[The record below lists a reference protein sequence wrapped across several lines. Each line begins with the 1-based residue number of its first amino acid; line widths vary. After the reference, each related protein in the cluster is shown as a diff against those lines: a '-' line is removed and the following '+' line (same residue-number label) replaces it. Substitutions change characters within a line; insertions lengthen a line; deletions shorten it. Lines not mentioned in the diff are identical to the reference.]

1 MVPRSIQR
9 LLATLLFAAL
19 FVGCA
24 PSVESQLV
32 GKWKPEAEM
41 PMMTDVQLNMAADH
55 RFEVTLTSLIG
66 TKTIAGDWEYLR
78 PEGEAHLLSIRPDGA
93 SSFDERT
100 FTMPTSDS
108 LVINL
113 DPLGGV
119 RLVRV
124 VEGR

>member
-1 MVPRSIQR
+1 MTFRS
-9 LLATLLFAAL
+9 LAPLVATLLAAAFCL
-19 FVGCA
+19 GCA

-32 GKWKPEAEM
+32 GKWKPEAAM
-41 PMMTDVQLNMAADH
+41 PMLTDVQLNMTTDK
-55 RFEVTLTSLIG
+55 RFEVTLASLIG

-78 PEGEAHLLSIRPDGA
+78 PEGEAHLLSVRVDGA

-119 RLVRV
+119 RLVRI

>member
-1 MVPRSIQR
+1 MNFRSLA
-9 LLATLLFAAL
+9 LLVGTLFVAA
-19 FVGCA
+19 FCVGCA

-32 GKWKPEAEM
+32 GKWKPEAAM
-41 PMMTDVQLNMAADH
+41 PMLTDVQLNMKADR
-55 RFEVTLTSLIG
+55 RFELTLASLIG

-78 PEGEAHLLSIRPDGA
+78 PEGEAHLLSVRVDGA

>member
-1 MVPRSIQR
+1 MAVRSIAC
-9 LLATLLFAAL
+9 LVASTFVAAL
-19 FVGCA
+19 FTGCA

-32 GKWKPEAEM
+32 GEWKPEAEM
-41 PMMTDVQLNMAADH
+41 PMMTDVRLNMAADH
-55 RFEVTLTSLIG
+55 RFEVTLTSLLG
-66 TKTIAGDWEYLR
+66 TKTVAGDWEYLR